1 MQKEKILEK
10 LDDRLQKYRIV
21 EEFLEE
27 IKKKF
32 GRKEKEKIW
41 ENLDEGLW
49 EFLEDMRK
57 QCGKKER
64 KKSYRVE
71 EDIWGEI
78 DNFHNRYSIEN
89 REEEVR

>member
-1 MQKEKILEK
+1 MWKEKILEK
-10 LDDRLQKYRIV
+10 LDDGLQKYRIV

-64 KKSYRVE
+64 KKSYKVE
-71 EDIWGEI
+71 EDIWEEI
-78 DNFHNRYSIEN
+78 DNFYNRYSIET
-89 REEEVR
+89 RKEEVR